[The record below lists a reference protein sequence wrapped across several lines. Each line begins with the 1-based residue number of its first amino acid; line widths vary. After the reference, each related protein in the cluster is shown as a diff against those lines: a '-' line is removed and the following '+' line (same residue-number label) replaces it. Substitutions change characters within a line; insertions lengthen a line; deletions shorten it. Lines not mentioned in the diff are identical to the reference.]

1 MAIIVSATVAR
12 AWPIMRTSFPH
23 VVDACKYML
32 YLGACACNAPVAPL
46 LPLSQWFARLPFAL
60 DMLSVTHH
68 PEHLAAIAAGVAP
81 VSEHVHTCVVPAEH
95 FIKVRAVVLVG
106 GAGHHLADEFVAR
119 VHADAELVAVVALA
133 VLFCVGGVQVFL
145 SAFGC
150 ASVGWDAALFELHH
164 VFFCEVL
171 DGSIHQCGVNDLA
184 AAGQV
189 AMAVQLVIYPLKEG
203 CGPLLAKALLE
214 LPQGVAVRYV
224 G

>member
-1 MAIIVSATVAR
+1 MAIIVRATVAR

-46 LPLSQWFARLPFAL
+46 LPLSQWFARLPFTL

-81 VSEHVHTCVVPAEH
+81 VSEHVPTCVVPAEH

-106 GAGHHLADEFVAR
+106 DAGHHLADEFVAR

-133 VLFCVGGVQVFL
+133 VLFVWVASRSFCLHLAALQSAGVQPCSSCTL
-145 SAFGC
+145 SSFVKCWMGAFTSV
-150 ASVGWDAALFELHH
+150 ASMIW
-164 VFFCEVL
+164 
-171 DGSIHQCGVNDLA
+171 
-184 AAGQV
+184 
-189 AMAVQLVIYPLKEG
+189 
-203 CGPLLAKALLE
+203 
-214 LPQGVAVRYV
+214 PQQAR
-224 G
+224 